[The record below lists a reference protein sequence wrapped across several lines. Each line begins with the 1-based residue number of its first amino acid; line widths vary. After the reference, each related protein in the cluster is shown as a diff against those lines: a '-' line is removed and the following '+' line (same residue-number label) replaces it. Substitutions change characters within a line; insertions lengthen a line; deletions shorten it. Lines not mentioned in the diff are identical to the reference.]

1 MLTQGETNPDL
12 RQRSATALASFVRFA
27 TSRASV
33 PSVLSAIEKIIK
45 NLSYFLCQDPTETP
59 LFDKSLKNKFLS
71 FGASIARTTTSAK
84 MSLKDESLCESKEI
98 TSQRTMRRGSVAAFG
113 ALSAKFGEEL
123 FDSVP
128 KLWESVTH
136 GLLAIYSC
144 DEMGTVDVAAG
155 DAIASETPELGQAAL
170 DTLAS
175 LREMLPTLHP
185 SLRRRFDEQF
195 LKSLT
200 AALGSEFSVIRQA
213 AAKCFAVFCEVETER
228 GMLFAIK
235 NLVRYHHNESQYVRL
250 GGVEFTFRR
259 HSHLP
264 LISLCTN
271 LFTDCMNIMQA
282 KMLPYV
288 VFFVVPLLSSMSEYN
303 EDCRLAAT
311 NAFATIVKMVPLE
324 VRLHEQLIVSTL
336 N

>member
-1 MLTQGETNPDL
+1 
-12 RQRSATALASFVRFA
+12 
-27 TSRASV
+27 
-33 PSVLSAIEKIIK
+33 
-45 NLSYFLCQDPTETP
+45 
-59 LFDKSLKNKFLS
+59 
-71 FGASIARTTTSAK
+71 
-84 MSLKDESLCESKEI
+84 
-98 TSQRTMRRGSVAAFG
+98 MRRGSVAAFG

-136 GLLAIYSC
+136 GLLAIYPC
-144 DEMGTVDVAAG
+144 NEMETVDVAAG

-235 NLVRYHHNESQYVRL
+235 NLVRYHRNENQYVRL

-259 HSHLP
+259 HFHHP
-264 LISLCTN
+264 LISLCTD
-271 LFTDCMNIMQA
+271 LPTDCMNIMQA

-288 VFFVVPLLSSMSEYN
+288 VFFVVPLLSSMSENN

-324 VRLHEQLIVSTL
+324 VRLLE
-336 N
+336 

>member
-1 MLTQGETNPDL
+1 M
-12 RQRSATALASFVRFA
+12 A
-27 TSRASV
+27 
-33 PSVLSAIEKIIK
+33 
-45 NLSYFLCQDPTETP
+45 
-59 LFDKSLKNKFLS
+59 
-71 FGASIARTTTSAK
+71 
-84 MSLKDESLCESKEI
+84 LKDESPSVIKEI
-98 TSQRTMRRGSVAAFG
+98 ASQRTMRSGSVAAFG

-128 KLWESVTH
+128 KLWESVTQ
-136 GLLAIYSC
+136 GLLAIYPC

-155 DAIASETPELGQAAL
+155 DALASETPDLGQAAL
-170 DTLAS
+170 DTLAT
-175 LREMLPTLHP
+175 LREVLPTLHP
-185 SLRRRFDEQF
+185 SLRQRFDERF

-213 AAKCFAVFCEVETER
+213 AAKCFAVFCGVETER
-228 GMLFAIK
+228 GTLFAIR

-259 HSHLP
+259 HFCLL
-264 LISLCTN
+264 LIILRSNSL
-271 LFTDCMNIMQA
+271 TDCMNVMQA

-288 VFFVVPLLSSMSEYN
+288 VFFVVPLLSSMSENN

-324 VRLHEQLIVSTL
+324 VRSGKRVVVSL
-336 N
+336 

>member
-1 MLTQGETNPDL
+1 M
-12 RQRSATALASFVRFA
+12 RS
-27 TSRASV
+27 
-33 PSVLSAIEKIIK
+33 
-45 NLSYFLCQDPTETP
+45 
-59 LFDKSLKNKFLS
+59 
-71 FGASIARTTTSAK
+71 
-84 MSLKDESLCESKEI
+84 
-98 TSQRTMRRGSVAAFG
+98 GSVAAFG

-128 KLWESVTH
+128 KLWESVTQ
-136 GLLAIYSC
+136 GLLAIYTC
-144 DEMGTVDVAAG
+144 NEAGTVDVAAG
-155 DAIASETPELGQAAL
+155 DAMASETPELGQAAL

-185 SLRRRFDEQF
+185 SLRWRFDEQF

-213 AAKCFAVFCEVETER
+213 AAKCFAVFCKVETER
-228 GMLFAIK
+228 GMQFAIK

-259 HSHLP
+259 HSHPILR
-264 LISLCTN
+264 SLCTDSV
-271 LFTDCMNIMQA
+271 TDCMNIIQA

-288 VFFVVPLLSSMSEYN
+288 VFFVVPLLSSMCEHN

-324 VRLHEQLIVSTL
+324 VRLVERPVVSTL

>member
-1 MLTQGETNPDL
+1 
-12 RQRSATALASFVRFA
+12 
-27 TSRASV
+27 V
-33 PSVLSAIEKIIK
+33 PSVLSAIEKIVK

-71 FGASIARTTTSAK
+71 FSASTARTATSVKTT
-84 MSLKDESLCESKEI
+84 LRDEASSEFKEI
-98 TSQRTMRRGSVAAFG
+98 ASQRTMRSGSVAAFG

-128 KLWESVTH
+128 KLWESVTQ
-136 GLLAIYSC
+136 GLLAIYPC
-144 DEMGTVDVAAG
+144 DETGTVDVAAG
-155 DAIASETPELGQAAL
+155 DAMASETPELGQAAL
-170 DTLAS
+170 DTLAT
-175 LREMLPTLHP
+175 LREMLPTLHS
-185 SLRRRFDEQF
+185 SLRRRFDEKF

-200 AALGSEFSVIRQA
+200 ATLGSEFSVIRQA
-213 AAKCFAVFCEVETER
+213 AAKCFAVFCDVETER

-235 NLVRYHHNESQYVRL
+235 NLVRYHHNENQYVRL

-259 HSHLP
+259 
-264 LISLCTN
+264 SLFRLSLFN
-271 LFTDCMNIMQA
+271 LRANSLTDCMNIMQA

-288 VFFVVPLLSSMSEYN
+288 VFFVVPLLGSMSEHN

-324 VRLHEQLIVSTL
+324 VRLQYGS
-336 N
+336 

>member
-1 MLTQGETNPDL
+1 MTQGETNPDL

-71 FGASIARTTTSAK
+71 FSALVARTTTYAK
-84 MSLKDESLCESKEI
+84 LPLKDESLSESKGI
-98 TSQRTMRRGSVAAFG
+98 ISQRTMRSGSVAAFG

-128 KLWESVTH
+128 KLWESVTQ
-136 GLLAIYSC
+136 GLLTVYPC
-144 DEMGTVDVAAG
+144 DETGTVDVAAG
-155 DAIASETPELGQAAL
+155 DALASETPELGQAAL
-170 DTLAS
+170 DTLAT

-213 AAKCFAVFCEVETER
+213 AAKCFAVFCDVETER

-235 NLVRYHHNESQYVRL
+235 NLVRYHHNENQYVRL

-259 HSHLP
+259 HPHFP
-264 LISLCTN
+264 LIGLRADSL
-271 LFTDCMNIMQA
+271 TDCMNIMQA

-288 VFFVVPLLSSMSEYN
+288 VFFVVPLLSSMSEHN

-324 VRLHEQLIVSTL
+324 VRLVERLVAFAV